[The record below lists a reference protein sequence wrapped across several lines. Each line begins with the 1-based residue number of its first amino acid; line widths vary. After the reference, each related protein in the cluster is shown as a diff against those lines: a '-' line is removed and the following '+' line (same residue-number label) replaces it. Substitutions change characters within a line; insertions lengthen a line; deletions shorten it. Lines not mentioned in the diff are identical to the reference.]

1 MRVNQL
7 MSHTFLLAGAL
18 FDLVVEIDEF
28 VLVLYARSNPF
39 LVGWY
44 PAS

>member
-1 MRVNQL
+1 MCVNQL
-7 MSHTFLLAGAL
+7 LSHTFLLAGAL
-18 FDLVVEIDEF
+18 FDMVVEIDEL
-28 VLVLYARSNPF
+28 VLVLYAISNPF